1 MTKINKCILAGICAV
16 LAGCSGLN
24 AQRRAAK
31 EAQQQTLAAESSVKA
46 ARQAGAASCGAKE
59 LKLAETDLQF
69 AKSNLA
75 KKDYSLAL
83 NMAKSADTNAGAA
96 LKKCEEVKRRKKK

>member
-1 MTKINKCILAGICAV
+1 MTKTKKCLLMGVCAV

-24 AQRRAAK
+24 SRRAAK
-31 EAQQQTLAAESSVKA
+31 DARQQTLAAEVSVKA
-46 ARQAGAASCGAKE
+46 AKQAGAASCAAKE

-69 AKSNLA
+69 AKGNLA
-75 KKDYSLAL
+75 KKDYQLAVS
-83 NMAKSADTNAGAA
+83 MAKSADSNAGAA